1 MVADRKKLHID
12 VKYLELLGFTQPNYN
27 GTRYN
32 FTVVTYIQSGQAAS
46 AILLSQNIAL
56 KLPNEVLLIYN
67 LGLSEDDTRALSAYC
82 NNSKCS
88 VITYDK
94 LTEVRKKN
102 EIKTLN
108 FRLNFF
114 VIHFDVI
121 CSLSQFPSYVND
133 DRTLHAFR
141 PLIIKDALTRSKTIL
156 FMENNIR
163 VKGSSRDISVYV
175 KSVSESG
182 ILGWT
187 TRQAVST
194 RTHPKM
200 FEYFQTDPE
209 SFLFVPMVSLD
220 AVVFLDTNS
229 VNQNILLP
237 WIKCTLTN
245 ECIHPIGKFLK
256 NSKGS
261 TECPKIRKS
270 HLHSKNSTTNSTVF
284 YLPKIPQNS
293 QCLSGSS
300 G

>member
-1 MVADRKKLHID
+1 MPETHEHSEHVSLVVSVTNPRTYQKYSNECKIKFSIFSFQENLVAVRKKLDID
-12 VKYLELLGFTQPNYN
+12 VKYLELLGFTQPIYN

-32 FTVVTYIQSGQAAS
+32 FTIVTYIQSGQAAS

-94 LTEVRKKN
+94 LTEVRHEKSSSF
-102 EIKTLN
+102 T
-108 FRLNFF
+108 R
-114 VIHFDVI
+114 
-121 CSLSQFPSYVND
+121 CSIDWIFLLQFPSYVND

-156 FMENNIR
+156 FMENSIR
-163 VKGSSRDISVYV
+163 VKGSSKDISVYL
-175 KSVSESG
+175 KRVSESG
-182 ILGWT
+182 VLGWT

-220 AVVFLDTNS
+220 VVIFLDTDT

-245 ECIHPIGKFLK
+245 ECIHPIGEF
-256 NSKGS
+256 
-261 TECPKIRKS
+261 EKIIC
-270 HLHSKNSTTNSTVF
+270 F
-284 YLPKIPQNS
+284 
-293 QCLSGSS
+293 
-300 G
+300 